1 MLTFADIRIE
11 PEIRTY
17 IDAGN
22 EVLGVLGYTEHHF
35 AHAHKVALAAGSLL
49 LDLGYSDREAELA
62 RIAGFMH
69 DIGNVVNRIEHAQ
82 SGAIMAFH
90 ILNRL
95 QMDSR
100 EIAQIVSAIGN
111 HDEGTGVGVNTISAA
126 LILADKSDVRRSRVR
141 SKAPIITDIH
151 NRVNYA
157 VNQCSLS
164 IVKDP
169 KTAIL
174 DLSIDTSICPV
185 IEYFEIF
192 LERMLMCRR
201 ACDYL
206 NIKFQLIIN
215 ETKYL

>member
-1 MLTFADIRIE
+1 MVTFE
-11 PEIRTY
+11 EIRTNEEIRAY

-35 AHAHKVALAAGSLL
+35 AHAQKVAISAGQLL
-49 LDLGYSDREAELA
+49 LDLGYSEREAELA

-69 DIGNVVNRIEHAQ
+69 DMGNMVSREEHNQ
-82 SGAIMAFH
+82 NGAIIAFQ

-95 QMDSR
+95 GMDPK
-100 EIAQIVSAIGN
+100 EIAQIVGAIGN
-111 HDEGTGVGVNTISAA
+111 HDEGTGVAVSVISAA

-157 VNQCSLS
+157 VNQAEMT
-164 IVKDP
+164 IDRQT

-174 DLSIDTSICPV
+174 ELVIDTSICPV

-192 LERMLMCRR
+192 LDRMLMCRS
-201 ACDYL
+201 ACNYL
-206 NIKFQLIIN
+206 DIKFQLIIN
-215 ETKYL
+215 KIQYF